1 MSILELYQ
9 NILEVRAVAG
19 DNYLGGEDFTD
30 VMERMFL
37 RDHGLEEEK
46 LDRRTLV
53 NIHSQAEKAKL
64 RLSEK
69 RVPTSSASAHQ
80 LKDIF

>member
-1 MSILELYQ
+1 M
-9 NILEVRAVAG
+9 AG

-46 LDRRTLV
+46 LDRRTW
-53 NIHSQAEKAKL
+53 
-64 RLSEK
+64 
-69 RVPTSSASAHQ
+69 
-80 LKDIF
+80 